1 MRIPVL
7 YIRVSSQRQVL
18 EGGGLADQLEVGR
31 TYIKGKPD
39 LDLSRLQVIRDE
51 GISSYHGANL
61 MDGMPLKD
69 FVDARVAGKDG
80 NNYALIVISVDR
92 ISRMNPWASSQF
104 IGTTIMTGVHIH
116 DISSGQ
122 VLKQDDHIGA
132 IISTLNL
139 MRANNESAVKSER
152 RLLSIESA
160 LAHSLQ
166 TGEALKG
173 KLPKWLRIEDKKY
186 VVDWSIAGL
195 IVEAVDLYLAG
206 QTSGQIVKYF
216 NNNGKLFGKTI
227 WSSQVLLKIMRN
239 KNITGTYTRV
249 KDGQI
254 EEYENFYPQIVSPE
268 KYKHLKQL
276 ISAMGKHI
284 TKHRVDKGR
293 VTNLFSGFMVCH
305 DCGGV
310 MSVNRHTSTL
320 KYFDCATARRRR
332 TCDAKKG
339 NYLTVERAVL
349 QHVKGLDLS
358 SLLNNDTKDH
368 SYIDS
373 QILELKNH
381 ISSLESSMKK
391 RKQAGKLVP
400 VEMLDS
406 LGDAREQLLELREQI
421 PAENLITD
429 VQIGDVEE
437 VIDDMHPSRGLIHR
451 SLSDI
456 VQKIGVKRVGG
467 FCLIF
472 IRYKRVDDIHVL
484 MCDNTTG
491 EVYTAL
497 SQSED
502 VIELYGMEDSKKL
515 YGEFIEKLPNEY
527 MRYRRK
533 KEIDK

>member
-18 EGGGLADQLEVGR
+18 EGGGMDDQLTAGSA
-31 TYIKGKPD
+31 YIKGKPD

-51 GISSYHGANL
+51 GISSYKGANL

-69 FVDARVAGKDG
+69 FVDARVAAGDG
-80 NNYALIVISVDR
+80 DKYALVVISVDR

-104 IGTTIMTGVHIH
+104 IGTTIMTGMHIH

-173 KLPKWLRIEDKKY
+173 KLPKWIRIEDKKY

-239 KNITGTYTRV
+239 KNITGTYSRV
-249 KDGQI
+249 KDGQV

-268 KYKHLKQL
+268 KYKQLKEL

-320 KYFDCATARRRR
+320 KYFDCANARRRR

-339 NYLTVERAVL
+339 NYITVERAVL
-349 QHVKGLDLS
+349 SHVKGLDLS
-358 SLLNNDTKDH
+358 VLLSTKQQDH
-368 SYIDS
+368 SHIDTE
-373 QILELKNH
+373 ILEVQNH
-381 ISSLESSMKK
+381 ISSLEQSMKK
-391 RKQAGKLVP
+391 RKEAGKLVP

-406 LGDAREQLLELREQI
+406 LGDSRERLLELRQSL
-421 PAENLITD
+421 PPVNLVSSIE
-429 VQIGDVEE
+429 IGDVEE
-437 VIDDMHPSRGLIHR
+437 VLDDMHPRRGLIHR

-456 VQKIGVKRVGG
+456 VQKIGVVRNGRFV
-467 FCLIF
+467 LIF
-472 IRYKRVDDIHVL
+472 ITYKRIDDIHVL
-484 MCDNTTG
+484 ITDNSTG
-491 EVYTAL
+491 QVYTAI
-497 SQSED
+497 SQSDD
-502 VIELYGMEDSKKL
+502 VVELYGMEGSDKITGKFLES
-515 YGEFIEKLPNEY
+515 LPNGY
-527 MRYRRK
+527 MRFERK
-533 KEIDK
+533 IKAS